1 MDRDRVIEILT
12 LEVDL
17 AREKKA
23 ALEAALL
30 ALMREKRRETNE
42 EAKAFMAGGKATEK
56 PGEPAHQFCAIC
68 TRPDDDTYGHSSCGY
83 TALCLSQVYE
93 HQQTHHPFPGMWKFE

>member
-1 MDRDRVIEILT
+1 MHRDRVIEVLT

-30 ALMREKRRETNE
+30 ALMREKRRETDE
-42 EAKAFMAGGKATEK
+42 QAAAFMAGEKASEK
-56 PGEPAHQFCAIC
+56 PGEPVHQFCVVCEIE
-68 TRPDDDTYGHSSCGY
+68 GCGY
-83 TALCLSQVYE
+83 TALCMSQMHE
-93 HQQTHHPFPGMWKFE
+93 HEESHLARVTWRCA